1 MFNNEDSNS
10 HDPTLHHSIVKVRL
24 CFDCA
29 VYYAAEEFIVAVKP
43 ELKMFYFIK
52 TKLNSAQCMFGLDFN
67 DKLSLKNSTVLL
79 CLYLADPV
87 TFLAS
92 NSVLTACLFSF
103 EKKKKKRQRVRK
115 RKTSTYS

>member
-24 CFDCA
+24 CFDWA

-103 EKKKKKRQRVRK
+103 EKKKKKKDRE
-115 RKTSTYS
+115 